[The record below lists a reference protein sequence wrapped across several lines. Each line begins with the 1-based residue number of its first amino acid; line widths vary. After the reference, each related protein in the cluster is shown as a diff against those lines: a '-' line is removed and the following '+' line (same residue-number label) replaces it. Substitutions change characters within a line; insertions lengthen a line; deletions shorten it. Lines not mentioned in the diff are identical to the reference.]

1 MLRFCVNITT
11 MYQEFPFLARFGA
24 AAGDGFKAVEI
35 QSPYASSV
43 EDCVAAQR
51 KAGVEVVL
59 INSPAGDA
67 AKGDRG
73 IAALPDRVEEM
84 KAGIETAKRYAAALG
99 AKRMHLVAGKLEPG
113 ADLKAARDTFLENIR
128 RAARAMADIGL
139 IVCLEPINTWDI
151 PGFFLSRPAEA
162 LALIDDCGEKNVAL
176 QYDFYHMQRM
186 QGELTPTFERLL
198 PRIAHVQFADTPGR
212 HEPGTGEIN
221 HASIFACI
229 ERSAYTGW
237 TGAEY
242 TPRPGRPTA
251 ETLDWYA
258 PYRGGR

>member
-1 MLRFCVNITT
+1 MLRFSANIST
-11 MYQEFPFLARFGA
+11 MYQELPFLQRFGA
-24 AAGDGFKAVEI
+24 AAEHGFKAIEI
-35 QSPYASSV
+35 QYAYPFPLDEV
-43 EDCVAAQR
+43 VAAQK
-51 KAGVEVVL
+51 KAGVECVL
-59 INSPAGDA
+59 INSPAGDTD
-67 AKGDRG
+67 KGDRG
-73 IAALPDRVEEM
+73 LASLPDRVDEM

-99 AKRMHLVAGKLEPG
+99 ATRVHLVAGKHPPG
-113 ADLKAARDTFLENIR
+113 ADLKAARMTFLENIR
-128 RAARAMADIGL
+128 RAARAMADIGVT
-139 IVCLEPINTWDI
+139 VCLEPINTWDI

-162 LALIDDCGEKNVAL
+162 LALIDECGEKNVAL

-186 QGELTPTFERLL
+186 QGELIPSFERLL

-242 TPRPGRPTA
+242 TPSKPTG
-251 ETLDWYA
+251 ETLDWFQ
-258 PYRGGR
+258 PYRGR